1 MSHISR
7 RQPAAAVPLLCAS
20 LALAACGSSSKSPS
34 TSSAAAA
41 GARTGAIPSTSA
53 GASRISALRGC
64 LQKNGVTLPK
74 PGAGGALGGLLLY
87 GRGRPLPKG
96 LSRAQ
101 YEAALKK
108 CAGSLPPRRPFNSAT
123 GRQALVRFAACMR
136 QNGTNLPAPKTGK
149 GPLFN
154 TKGLNTS
161 SPQFRAAF
169 VKCRAN
175 LSSILGSAR
184 PGAGAA
190 GTSTAPAPGASG

>member
-1 MSHISR
+1 MSQIFR
-7 RQPAAAVPLLCAS
+7 RQPTAAVLLLLLAS
-20 LALAACGSSSKSPS
+20 LALAACGSSSKSSS

-41 GARTGAIPSTSA
+41 GARTGAAPSTSA
-53 GASRISALRGC
+53 TGASRISALREC
-64 LQKNGVTLPK
+64 LQKDGVTLPK

-108 CAGSLPPRRPFNSAT
+108 CAGSLPPRRPFNNAT
-123 GRQALVRFAACMR
+123 GLQAFALQFAACMR
-136 QNGTNLPAPKTGK
+136 QNGINLPVPKTGK
-149 GPLFN
+149 GPVFN

-169 VKCRAN
+169 VKCRA
-175 LSSILGSAR
+175 SILGAGR
-184 PGAGAA
+184 P
-190 GTSTAPAPGASG
+190 SGGR